1 MREVREER
9 LSRAGWNR
17 EKWFHSFSLFYTYN
31 DNDNDDNTIIRS
43 NTDRKHKSLSFSL
56 LLLYTIIITNK
67 KKQKGTKKV
76 KSGTPSFYPA
86 DDIKKP
92 LKSVAKTQAKNQTK
106 LRKSVTPGT
115 VLIILAGHFKG
126 KKCVFLKQLE
136 SGLLLVCGPYGIN
149 GVPVKRLN
157 QRYAIATSTKI
168 DVSKVDTKA
177 FDDKYFKKSSKD
189 RSKSKSEEEFFAAP
203 TSKKELPA
211 EYIAANKA
219 LDASVGAAIGSTPH
233 LKEYMSSLFSL
244 KTGDK
249 PHEMVF

>member
-1 MREVREER
+1 M
-9 LSRAGWNR
+9 
-17 EKWFHSFSLFYTYN
+17 
-31 DNDNDDNTIIRS
+31 
-43 NTDRKHKSLSFSL
+43 
-56 LLLYTIIITNK
+56 
-67 KKQKGTKKV
+67 
-76 KSGTPSFYPA
+76 
-86 DDIKKP
+86 
-92 LKSVAKTQAKNQTK
+92 KSVAKTQAKNQTK